1 MKMLTIPF
9 IMKYLAFLKGFRKLN
24 FVNTSQLSEV
34 CGTGIN
40 IPYFTDKEIET
51 LWP

>member
-1 MKMLTIPF
+1 MKDAFTIPF
-9 IMKYLAFLKGFRKLN
+9 IMKYLAFLKGFRKKLN

-51 LWP
+51 L

>member
-1 MKMLTIPF
+1 
-9 IMKYLAFLKGFRKLN
+9 MKYLTFFKGFHKLN

-34 CGTGIN
+34 CRTGIN